1 MNREELEHVL
11 RAAGEVVKAPHFI
24 VIGSQSVL
32 GSFSEDRL
40 PYEATRS
47 IEVDIVV
54 AGDPDE
60 TKIGLIDRN
69 IGQDSEFHR
78 MNGMYAEG
86 VTLSTA
92 VLPEGWRK
100 RLVRFQPPTLYPVQ
114 ALCLEPHD
122 CVASKM
128 VAGRS
133 KNYDFANAMLARG
146 LVSPG
151 TLGKRIDL
159 LPITGREK
167 DLLHRWLQ
175 GQIGRLKRSIKKNKS
190 PGRRQPS
197 A

>member
-1 MNREELEHVL
+1 MQDPRARLEDILRERIGVL
-11 RAAGEVVKAPHFI
+11 DGSWGVLIQRQVKGE
-24 VIGSQSVL
+24 
-32 GSFSEDRL
+32 
-40 PYEATRS
+40 EAYRG
-47 IEVDIVV
+47 ERFKDHPRDV

-133 KNYDFANAMLARG
+133 KDYDFANAMLARG

-190 PGRRQPS
+190 PGRRQPG